1 MNPGFT
7 EQLEDYFTKA
17 VPLPEFIDHLDKLLY
32 YLFYYYSAEGMN
44 DFSIIFDDVY
54 RFKRVLQNF
63 EIVNEKLQ
71 EKNGNQ

>member
-1 MNPGFT
+1 MTPGFT
-7 EQLEDYFTKA
+7 EQLEEYFTEV
-17 VPLPEFIDHLDKLLY
+17 VPLPEFIDHLDRLLY
-32 YLFYYYSAEGMN
+32 YLFYYYSAEDLN

-63 EIVNEKLQ
+63 EIVNGKLQ